1 MPAVVHVLTGHRL
14 VIRGHR
20 LRVGAVVLPAGRLL
34 GTAEALVGGR
44 RGREA
49 RRLIRSRKEQQ
60 RSNEGDGRD
69 VCALGWGIGG
79 RLEYPR
85 TCCGC

>member
-20 LRVGAVVLPAGRLL
+20 LRVGAVVLPAALL

-49 RRLIRSRKEQQ
+49 RESIRSRKGTTTVK
-60 RSNEGDGRD
+60 RG
-69 VCALGWGIGG
+69 
-79 RLEYPR
+79 
-85 TCCGC
+85 

>member
-49 RRLIRSRKEQQ
+49 RRIDQVAKGTTTVKR
-60 RSNEGDGRD
+60 G
-69 VCALGWGIGG
+69 
-79 RLEYPR
+79 
-85 TCCGC
+85 

>member
-1 MPAVVHVLTGHRL
+1 MPAVVHVLTGDRL

-20 LRVGAVVLPAGRLL
+20 LRVGAVVLPAALL

>member
-20 LRVGAVVLPAGRLL
+20 LRVWGVVLPAALL

-44 RGREA
+44 RGREDEE
-49 RRLIRSRKEQQ
+49 IVRSRKGTTTVK
-60 RSNEGDGRD
+60 RG
-69 VCALGWGIGG
+69 
-79 RLEYPR
+79 
-85 TCCGC
+85 

>member
-20 LRVGAVVLPAGRLL
+20 LRVGAVVLPAALL

-49 RRLIRSRKEQQ
+49 R
-60 RSNEGDGRD
+60 D
-69 VCALGWGIGG
+69 
-79 RLEYPR
+79 
-85 TCCGC
+85 

>member
-20 LRVGAVVLPAGRLL
+20 LRVGAVVLPAGACW
-34 GTAEALVGGR
+34 GPPKPWWEEGEGGR
-44 RGREA
+44 RGES
-49 RRLIRSRKEQQ
+49 IRSRKEQQ

>member
-1 MPAVVHVLTGHRL
+1 VPAVVHVLTGHRL

-20 LRVGAVVLPAGRLL
+20 LRVGAVVLPAALL

-49 RRLIRSRKEQQ
+49 VRIDQVAKGTTTVKR
-60 RSNEGDGRD
+60 G
-69 VCALGWGIGG
+69 
-79 RLEYPR
+79 
-85 TCCGC
+85 